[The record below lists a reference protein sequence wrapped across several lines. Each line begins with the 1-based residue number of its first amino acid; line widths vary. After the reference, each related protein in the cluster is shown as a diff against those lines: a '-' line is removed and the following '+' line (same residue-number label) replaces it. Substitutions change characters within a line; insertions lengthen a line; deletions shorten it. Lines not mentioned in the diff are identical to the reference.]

1 MSEKERDVLKGEK
14 KKNRIL
20 VNTIRTLFLLAILLG
35 ISCSSM
41 YAEDVLR
48 SSDWAFDAMNK
59 WIEFGL
65 IEESE
70 DADKGSS
77 KPVTRAEAVTILNK
91 INNVNIIVK
100 KSDTKY
106 KDIGASKWYYEEV
119 EKAIAT
125 GLINGYTNGE
135 IKPDEEITRE
145 AAMQMVANLFD
156 ITYSGGD
163 AYEYLEFTDKY
174 EIDRWFYD
182 AIAGLVELGY
192 IEGYDDGSFKPLDK
206 ITRGEFISLIDKI
219 ASVVIDEPGEYNL
232 RKVNGAIL
240 VNTTGTTLHVNPDS
254 TIYLM
259 CGSNGEAE
267 IITDDELEPLVIK
280 TGAVLSNASY
290 TRFSSR
296 TLKRKNLS
304 DYSSLTSMPQVTT
317 LMQTNTAGQ
326 AIIDPNSPI
335 LQIEATSVS
344 KNDLNRL
351 AGTDRWNDII
361 YKVSKEEEI
370 DPIFVKCIMAIESA
384 GVPGLT
390 SKMNKNGTY
399 DYGLMQVN
407 SSWSSSFD
415 MSRILTDNEY
425 AIRCGIKIIK
435 RKIEAAERSGKDA
448 TVLEVAWRYNGYSSQ
463 GYKYAVRLSGMYEAI
478 SGMSRNTLVRT
489 SYVSELPSKT
499 DLEAA
504 AKIEQ

>member
-1 MSEKERDVLKGEK
+1 
-14 KKNRIL
+14 
-20 VNTIRTLFLLAILLG
+20 
-35 ISCSSM
+35 
-41 YAEDVLR
+41 
-48 SSDWAFDAMNK
+48 
-59 WIEFGL
+59 
-65 IEESE
+65 
-70 DADKGSS
+70 
-77 KPVTRAEAVTILNK
+77 
-91 INNVNIIVK
+91 
-100 KSDTKY
+100 
-106 KDIGASKWYYEEV
+106 
-119 EKAIAT
+119 
-125 GLINGYTNGE
+125 
-135 IKPDEEITRE
+135 
-145 AAMQMVANLFD
+145 MQMVANLFD
-156 ITYSGGD
+156 ITYTGGD

-335 LQIEATSVS
+335 LQIESSSVS

-370 DPIFVKCIMAIESA
+370 DPIFVKCVMAIESA

-448 TVLEVAWRYNGYSSQ
+448 TVLEVA
-463 GYKYAVRLSGMYEAI
+463 
-478 SGMSRNTLVRT
+478 
-489 SYVSELPSKT
+489 
-499 DLEAA
+499 
-504 AKIEQ
+504 